1 MGIQFIGVSEVENY
15 LNKENVEFIDLRDT
29 KEYRKKHI
37 RGAISMPYDSFMK
50 EFATLS
56 KKKIYILYCDR
67 GAMSIL
73 AVSAMQKSGYRCM
86 SLAGGI
92 KAFE

>member
-37 RGAISMPYDSFMK
+37 RGAKSMPYDSFMK
-50 EFATLS
+50 EFATFT

-67 GAMSIL
+67 A
-73 AVSAMQKSGYRCM
+73 QR
-86 SLAGGI
+86 
-92 KAFE
+92 AFWLYLPCKNQATDACRLPVE

>member
-29 KEYRKKHI
+29 KEYRKRHI
-37 RGAISMPYDSFMK
+37 RGAKSMPYDSFMK
-50 EFATLS
+50 AFTTLS

-67 GAMSIL
+67 GSNEH
-73 AVSAMQKSGYRCM
+73 SGCICHAKIRLQMHVACRWNQ
-86 SLAGGI
+86 S
-92 KAFE
+92 F

>member
-29 KEYRKKHI
+29 KEYRKRHI
-37 RGAISMPYDSFMK
+37 RGAKSMPYDSFMK
-50 EFATLS
+50 AFTTLS

-67 GAMSIL
+67 GATSIL
-73 AVSAMQKSGYRCM
+73 PSVSKW
-86 SLAGGI
+86 LASDSSC
-92 KAFE
+92 KTPMRRS